1 MVDKASAVKIV
12 KGIKTPKEPGVYH
25 RLLCMTG
32 RNKGMSYYIKSRR
45 IVMGRSETADVQIL
59 DGKSSREHAELT
71 LVGGKYVLTDLGSQ
85 NGVIVNDLKVSQHTL
100 TDNDKIIIGQTVY
113 KYNRVE
119 VSETE
124 LIPVDEDEEYEDE
137 DEDESEELESDKKE
151 KKSKKNKNKD
161 PKKKNNMMI
170 ILIVV
175 LAAVFLIPS
184 EEEGGKKKTRKG
196 KTVGDIAPDQINIAE
211 YNEEEISDPD
221 VRKKLEAYLHRGQRE
236 YREGNFYRA
245 IEQFELALILVPNH
259 GYATFYRQRAEE
271 SLNKFVDKIVAKAE
285 NDIAALR
292 YRSAVIQYCSVITF
306 LQDNPKHPKYVEA
319 EKKIAELEVKMGV
332 DEGEFKCF

>member
-1 MVDKASAVKIV
+1 MVEKASSVKIV
-12 KGIKTPKEPGVYH
+12 KGIKTPKEPGTYH

-32 RNKGMSYYIKSRR
+32 KNKGMAYYIKSRR
-45 IVMGRSETADVQIL
+45 IVMGRSEKADVQIL
-59 DGKSSREHAELT
+59 DGKSSREHVELSM
-71 LVGGKYVLTDLGSQ
+71 VGGKYVLTDLGSQ

-100 TDNDKIIIGQTVY
+100 ADNDKVIIGQTVY
-113 KYNRVE
+113 KYNRIIVE
-119 VSETE
+119 ETK
-124 LIPVDEDEEYEDE
+124 LVVVDEDDDELEEYE
-137 DEDESEELESDKKE
+137 EEEEPKKNNKKKE
-151 KKSKKNKNKD
+151 G

-170 ILIVV
+170 VLIVV
-175 LAAVFLIPS
+175 LAAVFLLPS
-184 EEEGGKKKTRKG
+184 EDGKKKESERKG
-196 KTVGDIAPDQINIAE
+196 KSLGEVSLDQIDIAE
-211 YNEEEISDPD
+211 YNQEEINDPE

-271 SLNKFVDKIVAKAE
+271 SLNKFVDKIMTKAE

-292 YRSAVIQYCSVITF
+292 YRSAIIQYCSVISF
-306 LQDNPKHPKYVEA
+306 LQDNPRHPGYVEA
-319 EKKIAELEVKMGV
+319 EKKISELEVKMGV

>member
-1 MVDKASAVKIV
+1 MVERTSAVKIV
-12 KGIKTPKEPGVYH
+12 KGIKSPKEAGEYH

-32 RNKGMSYYIKSRR
+32 KNKGMSYYIKSRR

-59 DGKSSREHAELT
+59 DVKSSREHAELM
-71 LVGGKYVLTDLGSQ
+71 LVSGKYVLTDLGSQ
-85 NGVIVNDLKVSQHTL
+85 NGVIVNDLKVSQHSL
-100 TDNDKIIIGQTVY
+100 ADNDKIIIGQTVY
-113 KYNRVE
+113 KYNKILVE
-119 VSETE
+119 EAE
-124 LIPVDEDEEYEDE
+124 LVVVDEDDELEEYE
-137 DEDESEELESDKKE
+137 EEEEKPAKKKAKE
-151 KKSKKNKNKD
+151 Q
-161 PKKKNNMMI
+161 PKKKNNLMI

-184 EEEGGKKKTRKG
+184 EEEPKRNERKG
-196 KTVGDIAPDQINIAE
+196 KAIGDVTPDQIDIAE
-211 YNEEEISDPD
+211 YNQEEISDPE

-236 YREGNFYRA
+236 YRESNYYRA

-292 YRSAVIQYCSVITF
+292 YRSAVIQYCSIISF
-306 LQDNPKHPKYVEA
+306 LQNNQKHPRFIEA
-319 EKKIAELEVKMGV
+319 EKKISELEVKMGV
-332 DEGEFKCF
+332 DEGDFKCF